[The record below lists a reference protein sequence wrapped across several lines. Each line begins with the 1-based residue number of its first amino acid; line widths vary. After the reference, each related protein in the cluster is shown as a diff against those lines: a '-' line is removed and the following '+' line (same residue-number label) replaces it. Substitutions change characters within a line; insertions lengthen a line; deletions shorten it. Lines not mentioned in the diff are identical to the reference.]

1 MSDIPVLALAIL
13 AGASLGAFFFGCL
26 WWTVQKGLSSE
37 SPALWFLGSI
47 LLRTSVVLAGF
58 YFVAH
63 AHWSRLAAC
72 LLGFVI
78 ARVVV
83 VSRFTRLPAE
93 DPTRLE
99 KETSLA
105 P

>member
-1 MSDIPVLALAIL
+1 MSDMPVLALALL
-13 AGASLGAFFFGCL
+13 AGASFGAFFFGCL
-26 WWTVQKGLSSE
+26 WWTVQKGVSSE
-37 SPALWFLGSI
+37 SPALWFLGSL
-47 LLRTSVVLAGF
+47 LLRTGVVLVGF
-58 YFVAH
+58 YFVAQ

-83 VSRFTRLPAE
+83 VSRFKRLPAE
-93 DPTRLE
+93 GPTRSE
-99 KETSLA
+99 KEASLA

>member
-1 MSDIPVLALAIL
+1 MSDIPFLALAFI
-13 AGASLGAFFFGCL
+13 AGASLGAFFFGGL
-26 WWTVQKGLSSE
+26 WWTVQKGVSSE
-37 SPALWFLGSI
+37 SPALWFLGSL
-47 LLRTSVVLAGF
+47 LLRTGAVLAGF
-58 YFVAH
+58 YFVAQ

-83 VSRFTRLPAE
+83 VRRVKRSQAE
-93 DPTRLE
+93 EPIRLE

>member
-1 MSDIPVLALAIL
+1 MSDMPVLALALL
-13 AGASLGAFFFGCL
+13 AGASFGAFFFGCL
-26 WWTVQKGLSSE
+26 WWTVQKGVSSE
-37 SPALWFLGSI
+37 SPALWFLGSL
-47 LLRTSVVLAGF
+47 LLRTGVVLVGF
-58 YFVAH
+58 YFVAQ

-83 VSRFTRLPAE
+83 VSRLKRLPAE
-93 DPTRLE
+93 EPTRSE

>member
-1 MSDIPVLALAIL
+1 MSDIPVLALAFL
-13 AGASLGAFFFGCL
+13 AGALLGAFFFGGL
-26 WWTVQKGLSSE
+26 WWTVRKGVSSE

-47 LLRTSVVLAGF
+47 LFRTGVVLAGI
-58 YFVAH
+58 YFVAQ
-63 AHWSRLAAC
+63 AHWSRLVAC
-72 LLGFVI
+72 LLGFMI

-83 VSRFTRLPAE
+83 VRRLKRLPAE
-93 DPTRLE
+93 SQNKLK